1 MSARLAVE
9 ALDVTIGGL
18 RRIEALSLDF
28 LAGQSWG
35 VLGPNGAG
43 KTTLLRT
50 LAGLHPPSAGRILLE
65 GAALDRL
72 GRRRIARRLGMLTQ
86 NTRFAFDATCL
97 EIALIGRHPHRPSW
111 GRERRDDVE
120 RARAALDAVGLGDM
134 ADQSCMQLS
143 GGEQRRLALAVVM
156 AQDPDVLLLD
166 EPTNHLDPA
175 VQVAVLD
182 HLWRRVHAPGRVQ
195 IMALHDVNLATC
207 YCSHVLLLFGNG
219 RWRAGETAE
228 LLTEDH
234 LSELFG
240 CPIRAVSDGR
250 QTVFAVAGSAG

>member
-1 MSARLAVE
+1 MTARLAV
-9 ALDVTIGGL
+9 AGLDVTIGGV
-18 RRIEALSLDF
+18 RRIEGLTLTIE
-28 LAGQSWG
+28 AGQSWG

-50 LAGLHPPSAGRILLE
+50 LAGLHPPAAGSVELDGRALE
-65 GAALDRL
+65 TLS
-72 GRRRIARRLGMLTQ
+72 RRSVARTLGMLTQ
-86 NTRFAFDATCL
+86 NTQFAFDATGL
-97 EIALIGRHPHRPSW
+97 EIALIGRHPHRPAW

-120 RARAALDAVGLGDM
+120 RARAALDAVGLSDM
-134 ADQSCMQLS
+134 ADRSCMQLS
-143 GGEQRRLALAVVM
+143 GGEQRRLALAVVL

-182 HLWRRVHAPGRVQ
+182 RLWRRVHGPGRVQ
-195 IMALHDVNLATC
+195 VMALHDVNLATC
-207 YCSHVLLLFGNG
+207 YCNHVLLVFGDG
-219 RWRAGETAE
+219 RWRAGPTAE
-228 LLTEDH
+228 LLTEAH

-250 QTVFAVAGSAG
+250 QTVFAVAGATG